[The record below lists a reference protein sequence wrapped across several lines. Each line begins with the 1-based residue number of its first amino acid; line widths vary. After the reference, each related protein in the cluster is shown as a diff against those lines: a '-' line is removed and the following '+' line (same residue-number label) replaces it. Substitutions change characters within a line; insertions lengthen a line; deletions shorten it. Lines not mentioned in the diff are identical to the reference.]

1 VQLIGI
7 DQGTVNVE
15 DESEHG
21 DKEELRTSIEP
32 VHVLE
37 LIRLSIMKCADRA
50 GLFLFEF
57 SIVSAHCAC
66 VARSPHAKR
75 C

>member
-1 VQLIGI
+1 VELIGI

-21 DKEELRTSIEP
+21 DKGELRTSSEP

-37 LIRLSIMKCADRA
+37 LIRLSTMKCADARWT
-50 GLFLFEF
+50 FL
-57 SIVSAHCAC
+57 I
-66 VARSPHAKR
+66 
-75 C
+75 